1 MNEKDYLKDLAPH
14 LFREDLEKEREV
26 PEGYFDGLEDRVLAK
41 VRSEEREPEKGKI
54 RRLINYRSVAIA
66 AGLALILALVPYLM
80 QKEEAAE
87 IAKEVDFEKVEEE
100 TAALYLAEEYD
111 MDEIFYSELA
121 EDIPEEVY
129 LSEEGLD
136 DEVLMEYLMENDI
149 SETLI
154 LESL

>member
-80 QKEEAAE
+80 QKEDAAE

>member
-26 PEGYFDGLEDRVLAK
+26 PDGYFEDVEERVLAK
-41 VRSEEREPEKGKI
+41 VRSKEREPEKGKI

-100 TAALYLAEEYD
+100 AATLYIAEEYD
-111 MDEIFYSELA
+111 MDEIFFSELT